1 MSKNT
6 EIKFVGQPIFK
17 QIVNLTD
24 AVNIQGLIKKHNSDY
39 YYKAFK
45 TRTHLITMLFG
56 ILSRCDSMTEIC
68 EGMRALGGKLNHLG
82 MEKAPAKST
91 ACDGLR
97 NRDNR
102 FFEDLYFSLVKK
114 YQSFLSDSRTFGLTF
129 KEVLLIDSTTIR
141 LFSDILKGVGRN
153 PKGDGKK
160 KGGLKVHM
168 LIDAVQSVGRFIK
181 ITEAKVHDKNFLKSL
196 ELISHSMIVFDKA
209 YNYYHQFAI
218 WTQKQVFFVTRLKT
232 NAVYIVIEI
241 NRVHYRKKGKAK
253 VLRDEIIE
261 MEYYPEDE
269 TGKRQ
274 MKVLKQLRLRKVC
287 YQDEKNRY
295 YEFLTNSFEITA
307 EEVAFLYKKRWGIEL
322 LFKKMKQNFQLHYF
336 YGENENAIRTQ
347 VWCTLIAQLLLTVIQ
362 KIAQTKKAF
371 SVVAA
376 LVRMHL
382 ISMLDVNELLRST
395 NRNYQIARGSPDGS
409 MQLNLF
415 RINTGGG
422 HFGN

>member
-1 MSKNT
+1 MDKNT

-17 QIVNLTD
+17 QILNLIGV
-24 AVNIQGLIKKHNSDY
+24 VNIESLINKHRSDR

-45 TRTHLITMLFG
+45 TRTHLTTMLLG

-68 EGMRALGGKLNHLG
+68 EGLRAFDGKLNHLG
-82 MEKAPAKST
+82 LDKAPAKST

-97 NRDNR
+97 NRDCL

-181 ITEAKVHDKNFLKSL
+181 ITAARVHDKNFLKSL

-209 YNYYHQFAI
+209 YNFYHQFAL
-218 WTQKQVFFVTRLKT
+218 WTDQQVYFVTKLKK
-232 NAVYIVIEI
+232 NAVYKVLYTH
-241 NRVHYRKKGKAK
+241 RSHYRKKGQAR
-253 VLRDEIIE
+253 VLRDETIE
-261 MEYYPEDE
+261 LNYHPEDGN
-269 TGKRQ
+269 GK
-274 MKVLKQLRLRKVC
+274 KLIGVSKTLRLRKVC

-295 YEFLTNSFEITA
+295 YEFLTNTFDIEA
-307 EEVAFLYKKRWGIEL
+307 EEVAFLYKKRWGIEI

-347 VWCTLIAQLLLTVIQ
+347 VWCTLIAQLLLTVVQ

-371 SVVAA
+371 SVVAS
-376 LVRMHL
+376 LVRIHL
-382 ISMLDVNELLRST
+382 ISMLDVYEMLRST
-395 NRNYQIARGSPDGS
+395 RRAYASKPMGPPGVELQMKLAF
-409 MQLNLF
+409 L
-415 RINTGGG
+415 
-422 HFGN
+422 